1 MGVSQPWTQLDGKW
15 YKKVDATIVNAFG
28 AEQDATVEIHIAP
41 VNATS
46 GNVEILLINIQPVFV
61 YPAK

>member
-46 GNVEILLINIQPVFV
+46 GNVEILT
-61 YPAK
+61 Y